1 MCRRP
6 SLLCKMKNPWDNPC
20 LHDQISFQVVR
31 ALPPSLLQPCT
42 LAPPSPM
49 SDEPRMASGDEESE
63 HIEDEARNSTHVD
76 EVVPREAPDAP
87 SDPPPSAA
95 EEAAD
100 GRATPRRAATRKR
113 KATIDIDEHIATAR
127 RKMKEAQKQVSLAKA
142 VARNEKRKKQRL
154 MKKAAT
160 LTSEDLERIAVWKRS
175 GMDPVAG
182 MLPATR
188 AGANSAASSASGSG
202 TPASSPALLPASNSA
217 AASAC
222 DASLLRP

>member
-1 MCRRP
+1 MR
-6 SLLCKMKNPWDNPC
+6 NPKDTPC
-20 LHDQISFQVVR
+20 LHDQISCQVGR

-49 SDEPRMASGDEESE
+49 SDDPRMVSGDEESE
-63 HIEDEARNSTHVD
+63 HIEDEARNCPRVD
-76 EVVPREAPDAP
+76 EVMARDAPAAP

-113 KATIDIDEHIATAR
+113 KAPIDIDEHIAAAR
-127 RKMKEAQKQVSLAKA
+127 RKMKEAQKQASLARA

-154 MKKAAT
+154 MKKAST

-175 GMDPVAG
+175 GMDPVTG
-182 MLPATR
+182 MLTATR
-188 AGANSAASSASGSG
+188 ASTTSAASSASGTG
-202 TPASSPALLPASNSA
+202 TPAGSPALLPAISPA
-217 AASAC
+217 AAIAC
-222 DASLLRP
+222 DTSLLRP